1 MKEEKIGLGG
11 SCHWCT
17 EAVFQSLNGVSSVDQ
32 GWISAVEADS
42 FSEAV
47 IVHFD
52 PSIIPVEVLVEVH
65 LHTHNSTADHSM
77 RKKYR
82 SAVYSFTE
90 DQRKA
95 AEEILKKFQ
104 DDFSEPLVTKSLILK
119 EFRTSEETFRNY
131 YLKNPDKPFCK
142 SYIDLK
148 LKLVLEKFSA
158 YNQEQ
163 QVKSH

>member
-1 MKEEKIGLGG
+1 MQSEKIGFGG

-17 EAVFQSLNGVSSVDQ
+17 EAVFQSLIGVSRVDQ
-32 GWISAVEADS
+32 GWIAAVEADS

-52 PSIIPVEVLVEVH
+52 PAIIPLEVLIEIH

-90 DQRKA
+90 DQRKV
-95 AEEILKKFQ
+95 AEEILRILQ
-104 DDFSEPLVTKSLILK
+104 DDFSEPLVTQSLRLK
-119 EFRTSEETFRNY
+119 HFRTSEETFRNY

-142 SYIDLK
+142 SYIDPK
-148 LKLVLEKFSA
+148 LKLILERFGTFARS
-158 YNQEQ
+158 
-163 QVKSH
+163 